1 MEIKIKRQK
10 EDDRLSR
17 ALGIP
22 EGRYEILIKD
32 LLDEIETN
40 RKPSEQIKRI
50 LEMAGLTGTE
60 RAYLAYQAGS
70 MQGYLK
76 AAGDCMDICNR
87 LHSLK
92 TQAMEA
98 FDPGDAARRALRLA
112 AEQAEEL
119 ADD

>member
-10 EDDRLSR
+10 EGDRLSR
-17 ALGIP
+17 ALDIP
-22 EGRYEILIKD
+22 EGRYAILIKD
-32 LLDEIETN
+32 LLDEIETD

-50 LEMAGLTGTE
+50 LEMPGLTGTE

-70 MQGYLK
+70 LQGFLK
-76 AAGDCMDICNR
+76 AAGDCMEICNQ

-92 TQAMEA
+92 TRSPETS
-98 FDPGDAARRALRLA
+98 DPGDAARRKLRLA

>member
-1 MEIKIKRQK
+1 MEIKIKHQK

-22 EGRYEILIKD
+22 EERYEILIKD
-32 LLDEIETN
+32 LLDEIETG

-50 LEMAGLTGTE
+50 LEMPGLTGTE
-60 RAYLAYQAGS
+60 RAYLTYQAGS

-76 AAGDCMDICNR
+76 AAGDCMDLYNQ
-87 LHSLK
+87 LHPPKQRSPETSNL
-92 TQAMEA
+92 
-98 FDPGDAARRALRLA
+98 GDAIRRKLRLA